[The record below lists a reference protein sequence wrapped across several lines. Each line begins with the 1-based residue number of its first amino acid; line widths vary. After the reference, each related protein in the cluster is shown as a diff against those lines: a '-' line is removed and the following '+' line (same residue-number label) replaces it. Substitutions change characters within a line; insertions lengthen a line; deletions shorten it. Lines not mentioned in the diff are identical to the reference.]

1 MPKPGKPKNPQP
13 DAADADKLIRQ
24 AAGSY
29 RTADERFEVREAG
42 VGWYLVDTTQ
52 QNEFGQELLHGPYD
66 TLKDVRAAIPGAR
79 TSKVTPIRPPK
90 TGRADKAKGKQP
102 KAPQSASK
110 PKEAPP
116 PPPTWIEQ
124 LPEAEATRV
133 RRLIRALERE
143 GLTDVE
149 QLVRRDREGLG
160 PAIADELITRRLATV
175 VEELPDEDRDEARS
189 LIGRIIE
196 IVTANGNPTRDGVP
210 GWALVEIGPEGEPPN
225 RRITLR

>member
-1 MPKPGKPKNPQP
+1 MPKPKKPQP
-13 DAADADKLIRQ
+13 DAGDADKLIRE

-29 RTADERFEVREAG
+29 RTADDRFEAREAG

-66 TLKDVRAAIPGAR
+66 TLKDVRAAIPSAR

-90 TGRADKAKGKQP
+90 TGHAKKTHAAATEP
-102 KAPQSASK
+102 KA
-110 PKEAPP
+110 P

-124 LPEAEATRV
+124 LPDADARRV
-133 RRLIRALERE
+133 RRLIKALERE
-143 GLTDVE
+143 GLSDVE

-160 PAIADELITRRLATV
+160 PAIAEELITRRLAALIEGLPAVERTAAESLIGTV
-175 VEELPDEDRDEARS
+175 VEIL
-189 LIGRIIE
+189 
-196 IVTANGNPTRDGVP
+196 TANGSPGRDGLP